1 MSTSESTVSK
11 ILEGPEYEK
20 VRKLA
25 EESVSHSLNRILERQ
40 GQPGSDLEAGS
51 CFSLLSVVITAR
63 EQ

>member
-1 MSTSESTVSK
+1 MGNASTVSK

-25 EESVSHSLNRILERQ
+25 EESISQSLDRILERQ
-40 GQPGSDLEAGS
+40 GRPGADLEAGS
-51 CFSLLSVVITAR
+51 CFSLLSVVITAA